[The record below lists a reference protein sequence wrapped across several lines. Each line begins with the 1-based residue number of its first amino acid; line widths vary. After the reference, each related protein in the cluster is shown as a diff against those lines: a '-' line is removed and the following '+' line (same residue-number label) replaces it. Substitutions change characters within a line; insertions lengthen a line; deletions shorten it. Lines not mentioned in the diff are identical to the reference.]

1 MSRSHRSLVLSF
13 VVLSVVVAI
22 TTFASASDLDRK
34 LQDNYLHKIFV
45 LRGFYPDSK
54 LHYDSTGALAGGMPG
69 DWTTDGLVRIDEIRV
84 SGDTL
89 KIKAERLLVISSK
102 QGLQIAGKDLL
113 KKEKDAKK
121 REVELDARVMSG
133 DLTEDQANA
142 ILSGIFLNSQD
153 SFVDAVPEYWKPC
166 IADGLSGKN
175 SNCSLSSEM
184 SEAPGMTNP
193 SRGQA
198 STASAPSQGHDA
210 GATKARGV
218 FRVGG
223 GVKPPRAVYQPEP
236 EFTEIARKVKYQGV
250 MTMALIVD
258 ENGLPQKISVQSPL
272 GAGLDEKALHAVESW
287 KFQPAQ
293 KDGHPVPV
301 AIAVEV
307 DFHLY

>member
-113 KKEKDAKK
+113 KKEKDAK
-121 REVELDARVMSG
+121 
-133 DLTEDQANA
+133 
-142 ILSGIFLNSQD
+142 
-153 SFVDAVPEYWKPC
+153 
-166 IADGLSGKN
+166 
-175 SNCSLSSEM
+175 
-184 SEAPGMTNP
+184 
-193 SRGQA
+193 
-198 STASAPSQGHDA
+198 
-210 GATKARGV
+210 
-218 FRVGG
+218 
-223 GVKPPRAVYQPEP
+223 
-236 EFTEIARKVKYQGV
+236 
-250 MTMALIVD
+250 
-258 ENGLPQKISVQSPL
+258 
-272 GAGLDEKALHAVESW
+272 
-287 KFQPAQ
+287 
-293 KDGHPVPV
+293 
-301 AIAVEV
+301 
-307 DFHLY
+307 